1 MNAAQIQLRHF
12 MVERAKRVWLSDSL
26 EFGFSLFLEHLGFH
40 VSHQNHSSLFPQT
53 IDLNDEQGVL

>member
-1 MNAAQIQLRHF
+1 MNAAQLQLRLF

-26 EFGFSLFLEHLGFH
+26 EFGFCFFLQGLGFH

-53 IDLNDEQGVL
+53 IDLNDEQGLL